1 MIYIKIYFLLYKIGD
16 LNLNNL
22 PMEIKQQIMNNL
34 SVSDMNNLRL
44 TSRSLSNPNL
54 LKNYINTNLKSV

>member
-1 MIYIKIYFLLYKIGD
+1 
-16 LNLNNL
+16 
-22 PMEIKQQIMNNL
+22 MEIKQQIMNNL

>member
-1 MIYIKIYFLLYKIGD
+1 MSEELSNQNINDSI
-16 LNLNNL
+16 NLNNL